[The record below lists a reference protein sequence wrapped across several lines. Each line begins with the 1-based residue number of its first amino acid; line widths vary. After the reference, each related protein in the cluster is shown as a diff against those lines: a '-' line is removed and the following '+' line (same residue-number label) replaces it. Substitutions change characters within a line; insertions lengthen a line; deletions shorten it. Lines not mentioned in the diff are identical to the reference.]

1 MSMGRGQ
8 CETLAAAIDRGW
20 RQLSARAFAPTPPR
34 LMIQL
39 LTFDMVP
46 VQHRWTAANEL
57 AFLQHAANRYG
68 VPVGDLRLHFAV
80 ELPDHPLS
88 WAYQAAYARAA
99 QEGTAL
105 VPPAVTA
112 LDLWQ
117 DRLELMLQSLDLLRD
132 GLPPTVAFLSVAV
145 IRRSE

>member
-1 MSMGRGQ
+1 
-8 CETLAAAIDRGW
+8 
-20 RQLSARAFAPTPPR
+20 
-34 LMIQL
+34 MIQL

-46 VQHRWTAANEL
+46 AQHRWTAGHER
-57 AFLQHAANRYG
+57 AFLQHASDCYG

-88 WAYQAAYARAA
+88 WAYQAAYTRAS
-99 QEGTAL
+99 QGGDAL

-117 DRLELMLQSLDLLRD
+117 DRPELMLQTLALLRD
-132 GLPPTVAFLSVAV
+132 GLPPTVAFLSAAV
-145 IRRSE
+145 LKRS